1 MGFRVPISNFSK
13 GAISPELYGRFD
25 VQQWQAALKTCRNFV
40 PLKTGG
46 VTFRPGTRLVGEVYD
61 STKDARLIPFQFAND
76 QAYAI
81 EFGQG
86 TARFAALG
94 GLVIEEELAISGIT
108 RAVNA
113 QVTIAYH
120 GYVAGDDIYF
130 QGITGMTEIN
140 GKTGRVLTVIDANSF
155 TVDINTSGYG
165 VFTGATG
172 GIVRTGPPTPAPVAP
187 TVPPPVADEPPPVVL
202 PPWDGFGLTFF

>member
-1 MGFRVPISNFSK
+1 MGFRAPLTNFSK
-13 GAISPELYGRFD
+13 GEIAPELYGRFD

-61 STKDARLIPFQFAND
+61 SSRDARLVPFQFAND

-94 GLVIEEELAISGIT
+94 GFVIEEELAIAAIT
-108 RAVNA
+108 NAAQA
-113 QVTIAYH
+113 QVTIAFH
-120 GYVAGDDIYF
+120 GFVAGDDIYF
-130 QGITGMTEIN
+130 QGVTGMTEIN
-140 GKTGRVLTVIDANSF
+140 GKTGRVLSVIDPNNF
-155 TVDINTSGYG
+155 TVDIDTRGFG
-165 VFTGATG
+165 TFTGSTE
-172 GIVRTGPPTPAPVAP
+172 GITRTAPPSPPPVAP

-202 PPWDGFGLTFF
+202 PPWLGNGGIIP

>member
-1 MGFRVPISNFSK
+1 MGFRAPITNFSK
-13 GAISPELYGRFD
+13 GEIAPELYGRFD

-86 TARFAALG
+86 TVRFAALG
-94 GLVIEEELAISGIT
+94 GFVIEEELAITAIT
-108 RAVNA
+108 QAVQA
-113 QVTIAYH
+113 QVTVAYH
-120 GYVAGDDIYF
+120 GYVEGDDIYF
-130 QGITGMTEIN
+130 DGIEGMTEIN
-140 GKTGRVLTVIDANSF
+140 GQTGRVVSVIDADNF
-155 TVDINTSGYG
+155 TVRIDTRAYG
-165 VFTGATG
+165 AFTGATG
-172 GIVRTGPPTPAPVAP
+172 GITRTAPATPPPVAP
-187 TVPPPVADEPPPVVL
+187 TVPPPVAEEEPPVIA
-202 PPWDGFGLTFF
+202 PPWGSGGEVIP